1 MSHVWGK
8 TRKTPLFYGLLAA
21 ILGTL
26 DDFLLIDITF
36 IYLSCK
42 ILNLIYSSNNKEM
55 DSSIVLNLVS
65 ILQEITDEEASVE
78 ILNNLL
84 ESAHANTRQDII
96 QKWNSDVIPIAKEIL
111 DKIGDSF
118 WDHDHG
124 LDGKISQK
132 SPKKIHKIYEN
143 SLPSSIKIHENL
155 SNYVFYFL

>member
-1 MSHVWGK
+1 
-8 TRKTPLFYGLLAA
+8 
-21 ILGTL
+21 
-26 DDFLLIDITF
+26 
-36 IYLSCK
+36 
-42 ILNLIYSSNNKEM
+42 M

-118 WDHDHG
+118 
-124 LDGKISQK
+124 
-132 SPKKIHKIYEN
+132 
-143 SLPSSIKIHENL
+143 
-155 SNYVFYFL
+155 